1 MVIAT
6 CYMVTRWLKATQ
18 SLNDP
23 FRIRTNLGNARSHVG
38 FPGTLTTS
46 EGSRSWTHWYFPR
59 EHDYGQENCRSA
71 WSGRRTSVT

>member
-6 CYMVTRWLKATQ
+6 CYVVTRWLKATQ

-23 FRIRTNLGNARSHVG
+23 FRIRTNLGNVRSHVG

-59 EHDYGQENCRSA
+59 EHDYRQENCRSA
-71 WSGRRTSVT
+71 WSGRRTS